1 MEKNLNKKSE
11 FVAFNEVGNSV
22 ASVRDSGSADRGA
35 ALLAAA
41 RQCAGLQGVGAV
53 LALARIFGPRGRGM
67 QLSG

>member
-1 MEKNLNKKSE
+1 MVRGPW
-11 FVAFNEVGNSV
+11 FVGIRSRYEVGDAV
-22 ASVRDSGSADRGA
+22 ASVCHSGSADRGA